1 MIISGGSRGNWR
13 FFARHLM
20 NGRDNERVKTIEF
33 RGVGDA
39 DNVLDAFRE
48 MDAVASGTRC
58 HNFFYHADINPRE
71 DEHLT
76 PEQWE
81 RAVDTLEKHLG
92 LEGQPR
98 FVVEHEKEGKDGEN
112 RVHRHV
118 IWSRIDVDTM
128 TARSD
133 SLTYRKHESAA
144 RQIERD
150 CGLEPVASVLVKDRD
165 TPRPERRPKN
175 WEKFRGTKSGL
186 DPEQVEKEVTALWH
200 ESDTGEAFHSALA
213 ENGYILCKGDRRD
226 FCIVDPA
233 GDEHSLARRI
243 SGAKAAA
250 IRERLKDLNRDALP
264 TVEEAR
270 ELADAW
276 SDNDAARAVRLKE
289 LDDKLKPFQVQEPG
303 PEHFGESAE
312 EYKKRMERNGLGF
325 EPEESTLEEAARQY
339 GKGVKNVARAGQ
351 DAYWQAVIGGK
362 PRTEADKLHD
372 LMWGEGK
379 AEEKDREPGL

>member
-13 FFARHLM
+13 FFSKHLM

-33 RGVGDA
+33 RGVGNA

-58 HNFFYHADINPRE
+58 QNFFYHADINPRE

-81 RAVDTLEKHLG
+81 KAVDTLEKHLG

-98 FVVEHEKEGKDGEN
+98 FVVEHEKVGKDGES

-133 SLTYRKHESAA
+133 SLTYRKHEQAA
-144 RQIERD
+144 REIERD
-150 CGLEPVASVLVKDRD
+150 CGLEPVESVLVKDRD
-165 TPRPERRPKN
+165 KERPARRPKN

-186 DPEQVEKEVTALWH
+186 DPEQVQAEVTALW
-200 ESDTGEAFHSALA
+200 EQSDNGATFRAALK

-226 FCIVDPA
+226 FCVVDPA

-243 SGAKAAA
+243 SGARAAE
-250 IRERLKDLNRDALP
+250 IRERIKDIDRDSLP

-270 ELADAW
+270 EMASAW
-276 SDNDAARAVRLKE
+276 GGDDSAAARAVRWAEEKKRLQ
-289 LDDKLKPFQVQEPG
+289 PFQRAIKKGGMISEP
-303 PEHFGESAE
+303 PPA
-312 EYKKRMERNGLGF
+312 
-325 EPEESTLEEAARQY
+325 PAWTPLEKAAQQY
-339 GKGVKNVARAGQ
+339 GKGVKDVARAGQ

-372 LMWGEGK
+372 LMWGEG
-379 AEEKDREPGL
+379 APEEKDKEPGL